1 MKDKLIKPYP
11 LWKVDIED
19 QLINGNV
26 YTLYKIYA
34 KCYHNDIWNILY
46 TTYNKNWCGLALEKL
61 KEMFDVY
68 IYKWLDNEYDIPS
81 MFEIDDQIY
90 KTKYIFPDKSHICG
104 TQVEGNLSYGEYT
117 SETLV
122 FDYIQSN
129 VIIYNKN
136 TCLIKNKQVFIDGN
150 LIYRQNEL
158 ENICDT
164 VGQDIDSLNNEAFR
178 FIDYIKK
185 LFDIDEYICDNY
197 TYYVK
202 NN

>member
-11 LWKVDIED
+11 LWKVDMED
-19 QLINGNV
+19 QLINGNI
-26 YTLYKIYA
+26 YTLYKVYA
-34 KCYHNDIWNILY
+34 KCYHDDIWNILY

-104 TQVEGNLSYGEYT
+104 NQIDGNTYYGKVID
-117 SETLV
+117 ETLV

-129 VIIYNKN
+129 VIFYNKN
-136 TCLIKNKQVFIDGN
+136 TCLVKNNQVFVDGN
-150 LIYRQNEL
+150 LIYNEEQL
-158 ENICDT
+158 SVICNT
-164 VGQDIDSLNNEAFR
+164 IHQDINSLNSDAYK
-178 FIDYIKK
+178 FIEYINK
-185 LFDIDEYICDNY
+185 LFDINEYICDDF
-197 TYYVK
+197 TYFCK
-202 NN
+202 

>member
-1 MKDKLIKPYP
+1 M
-11 LWKVDIED
+11 
-19 QLINGNV
+19 
-26 YTLYKIYA
+26 
-34 KCYHNDIWNILY
+34 
-46 TTYNKNWCGLALEKL
+46 
-61 KEMFDVY
+61 
-68 IYKWLDNEYDIPS
+68 
-81 MFEIDDQIY
+81 
-90 KTKYIFPDKSHICG
+90 
-104 TQVEGNLSYGEYT
+104 SYGEYT
-117 SETLV
+117 NETLV

-164 VGQDIDSLNNEAFR
+164 VGQDIDSLNNDAFR

-197 TYYVK
+197 THYVK